1 MPKVLHI
8 GYGIPPVWQ
17 GGELYKISLMKELSR
32 QGWEVT
38 AFLAGRYDF
47 KLKPYLRYSSGEGM
61 RFKEL
66 RNSPH
71 PFFNINRRLDPMI
84 ECTSPIIEHFT
95 AKVLEQ
101 EKPDVVHIH
110 DLKTFSA
117 SIIDLIAARG
127 IPAIKT
133 AYHYWDICS
142 QGNLLYRGEQK
153 CLNFED
159 GKKCVGCLEGHD
171 EEYSPPFMPL
181 VWDSVTITPFYP
193 LAKRL
198 WLLSRLLRSKMGRLR
213 PGVKKLPFPSQ
224 SYRYRRDFFIQ
235 RLNKLSFI
243 LCPGVMGQIFV
254 NYGVAKKRI
263 YPILTN
269 AARLEKISSK
279 PLRHEMFPIIFGFFG
294 GSDRRKGIHL
304 LLDAF
309 QSLDKERAKVLI
321 YGMINS
327 PLPRHDGIEIRGQFK
342 DSDFNE
348 VLAEIDVGV
357 VPSLSDPCPAIIS
370 EFLKARI
377 PIIGSDVDG
386 IPELLKQGEYGMLCK
401 SNDADDLALKMNRFV
416 REPSLIRK
424 IQERIAPPKTME
436 EHASEI
442 SSIYE
447 RLIRFH
453 RGEENG

>member
-1 MPKVLHI
+1 MAKVLHI

-17 GGELYKISLMKELSR
+17 GGDLYKISLMKELSR
-32 QGWEVT
+32 QGWDVT

-47 KLKPYLRYSSGEGM
+47 KLRPYLRYSSGEGM
-61 RFKEL
+61 RFIEL

-84 ECTSPIIEHFT
+84 ECTSPIIERFT

-127 IPAIKT
+127 TPAIKT

-142 QGNLLYRGEQK
+142 QGNLLYRGEQN
-153 CLNFED
+153 CLNFEG
-159 GKKCVGCLEGHD
+159 GKKCVDCLNSLD
-171 EEYSPPFMPL
+171 EEYFPFMPQ
-181 VWDSVTITPFYP
+181 VFDSITNTRLYP
-193 LAKRL
+193 LAKKIWIATRPTRQRIDRL
-198 WLLSRLLRSKMGRLR
+198 K
-213 PGVKKLPFPSQ
+213 PAAKKLPFPSQ
-224 SYRYRRDFFIQ
+224 SYAHRRNFFIQ

-243 LCPGVMGQIFV
+243 LCPGAMGQILV
-254 NYGVAKKRI
+254 NYGVAKEKI

-279 PLRHEMFPIIFGFFG
+279 PLRHEMLPIIFGFFG

-309 QSLDKERAKVLI
+309 QSLDKEKTKLLI

-327 PLPRHDGIEIRGQFK
+327 PLPRHEGIEIRGQFK
-342 DSDFNE
+342 DSDFDE

-370 EFLKARI
+370 EFRKARI
-377 PIIGSDVDG
+377 PTIGSDVDG
-386 IPELLKQGEYGMLCK
+386 IPDLLRQGEYGLLCK

-416 REPSLIRK
+416 QEPSLIRK

-447 RLIRFH
+447 QLIDT
-453 RGEENG
+453 

>member
-1 MPKVLHI
+1 MVKVLHI

-32 QGWEVT
+32 QGWTVT

-47 KLKPYLRYSSGEGM
+47 KLRPYLRYSSEEGM
-61 RFKEL
+61 QFIEL
-66 RNSPH
+66 RNSPYT
-71 PFFNINRRLDPMI
+71 FFNINRRLDPML

-95 AKVLEQ
+95 AKVLKQ
-101 EKPDVVHIH
+101 EKPDIVHIH
-110 DLKTFSA
+110 DLKTFGA
-117 SIIDLIAARG
+117 SIIDLITARG
-127 IPAIKT
+127 IPVIKT

-142 QGNLLYRGEQK
+142 QGNLLYRGEQE

-159 GKKCVGCLEGHD
+159 GKKCVDCLNSLD
-171 EEYSPPFMPL
+171 EEYFPFMPQIF
-181 VWDSVTITPFYP
+181 DSVKNTRLYP
-193 LAKRL
+193 LVKKVWVATRPARRKINRLKPRTKRL
-198 WLLSRLLRSKMGRLR
+198 
-213 PGVKKLPFPSQ
+213 PFLSQ
-224 SYRYRRDFFIQ
+224 SYAYRREFFIQ

-243 LCPGVMGQIFV
+243 LCPGAMGQILV
-254 NYGVAKKRI
+254 NYGVAKERI

-269 AARLEKISSK
+269 APRLERILLK
-279 PLRHEMFPIIFGFFG
+279 PLRNEMFPIIFGFFG

-309 QSLDKERAKVLI
+309 QSLDKERAKLLI

-348 VLAEIDVGV
+348 VLAEIDVGM

-370 EFLKARI
+370 EFRKARI

-386 IPELLKQGEYGMLCK
+386 IPDLLRQGECGLLCK
-401 SNDADDLALKMNRFV
+401 SNDADDLALKMNSFV

-424 IQERIAPPKTME
+424 MQERMAPPKTME
-436 EHASEI
+436 EHAGEI

-447 RLIRFH
+447 QTIATRK
-453 RGEENG
+453 